1 MKKPHPHRLVIAF
14 ALLSVLFSWQVLVG
28 EPTARLVESPEPSA
42 LYVNMDSVTVDRDT
56 LSTIGVS
63 VRNDSTNLLA
73 IDVSRSALL
82 LPDGT
87 AYPLSAFVKS
97 DFGVALLPGN
107 SASGTIAVS
116 APVQSGDRL
125 KLFLAW
131 TLGAVVGS
139 GTWTWEIAEAAA
151 SAPQPAVAPAPTPVA
166 ASATQPPVSEGTSS
180 SDYVIGLVGVALGL
194 VLLALL
200 GWGLWSLVSAL

>member
-1 MKKPHPHRLVIAF
+1 MKKPHPHRLVMAF
-14 ALLSVLFSWQVLVG
+14 ALLSVLFSPQALVG

-42 LYVNMDSVTVDRDT
+42 LYVNIDSVTVDGNT
-56 LSTIGVS
+56 LSTIGLS

-97 DFGVALLPGN
+97 DLGATLLPGN
-107 SASGTIAVS
+107 SASGTIGVS

-151 SAPQPAVAPAPTPVA
+151 PAPQPTVAPAPTPAA
-166 ASATQPPVSEGTSS
+166 ASATQPPVSEGTSN

-200 GWGLWSLVSAL
+200 GWGLWSLVSGP

>member
-1 MKKPHPHRLVIAF
+1 MKKRHPRCLVIAF
-14 ALLSVLFSWQVLVG
+14 ALLLVLFSSLALMG
-28 EPTARLVESPEPSA
+28 ELTARLVESPEPSA
-42 LYVNMDSVTVDRDT
+42 LYVNIDSVTVGGNT
-56 LSTIGVS
+56 LSTIGLS

-73 IDVSRSALL
+73 LDVARSALL

-87 AYPLSAFVKS
+87 SYPLAAFAKS
-97 DFGVALLPGN
+97 DFGATLLPGN
-107 SASGTIAVS
+107 LASGTIGVS
-116 APVQSGDRL
+116 VPVQSGDRL
-125 KLFLAW
+125 ELFLAW

-151 SAPQPAVAPAPTPVA
+151 PAPQPTVAPAPTPAA
-166 ASATQPPVSEGTSS
+166 ASATQPPVSADTS

-200 GWGLWSLVSAL
+200 GWGLWSLGSLP

>member
-1 MKKPHPHRLVIAF
+1 
-14 ALLSVLFSWQVLVG
+14 
-28 EPTARLVESPEPSA
+28 
-42 LYVNMDSVTVDRDT
+42 
-56 LSTIGVS
+56 
-63 VRNDSTNLLA
+63 LA

-97 DFGVALLPGN
+97 DFGATLLPGN
-107 SASGTIAVS
+107 SASGTIGVS

-151 SAPQPAVAPAPTPVA
+151 PAPQPTVAPAPAHAA
-166 ASATQPPVSEGTSS
+166 ASATQPPVSADTS

-200 GWGLWSLVSAL
+200 GWGLWSLGSLP

>member
-1 MKKPHPHRLVIAF
+1 MKKRHPRCLVIAF
-14 ALLSVLFSWQVLVG
+14 ALLLVLFSSLALMG
-28 EPTARLVESPEPSA
+28 ELTARLVESPEPSA
-42 LYVNMDSVTVDRDT
+42 LYVNLDSVTVDGSA
-56 LSTIGVS
+56 LSTIGLS

-97 DFGVALLPGN
+97 DFGATLLPGN
-107 SASGTIAVS
+107 SASGTIGVA
-116 APVQSGDRL
+116 APVRSGDRV

-131 TLGAVVGS
+131 TLGALVGS
-139 GTWTWEIAEAAA
+139 GTWAWEVAEAAA
-151 SAPQPAVAPAPTPVA
+151 SAPQPAVAPAPTPAA
-166 ASATQPPVSEGTSS
+166 ASATQPPVSESTS